1 MVLEGFALIE
11 SLVQDLRFALRTLR
25 RSPGFTL
32 VSLLTLALGIGSN
45 VAMWSVADQVLFR
58 DLPYAESE
66 DLMVIWQNSPKL
78 EFGPLSFPTYRD
90 LEERSRVF
98 EELGLFLPTERNLH
112 GPGGEPERIQGSL
125 VSDNF
130 MDVLGVTPVLGRDF
144 GPLDNRPGAARSA
157 LLSQEIW
164 QRRFAG
170 RDDVLQQEIRL
181 DDQTYRIIGVFPKGL
196 SDEPLGLETLGDVWL
211 PVGIFE
217 DSLPVHERAKR
228 PNIIAVARPLDVE
241 FSLVEQDLAR
251 ISAELAEEHPQ
262 LHKDARIVATPVR
275 QHLNKGDRL
284 IVHLLLAAV
293 ALVLVI
299 AAANLINL
307 QLTRLAK
314 RERELATRWALGAR
328 SNRLVRQLLVES
340 SILSLLGGA
349 VGALLALLVLGAF
362 PWLLGEA
369 WTIQGF
375 QPQLLAATLALSLL
389 TGIAIGLIPAL
400 QMVRASRRHRFAKMQ
415 VRSSLPNR
423 RLRQV
428 LVSLQVALALV
439 TLVGAGL
446 LYGSLQRL
454 EQQDPGFATEDR
466 VTLKVILPQAAFDQ
480 RSSWLSFFDQA
491 QERLAA
497 LGGVQGVAVSSYR
510 PLDLADG
517 GSPVVAGD
525 RALPPV
531 SEMSPCFY
539 QIVSPSYFDV
549 LEIPLL
555 AGRGLSPR
563 DDDRLDA
570 ERVVVIS
577 QSLADIYWPDTSP
590 VGKRLAFELK
600 GSLDR
605 PEPQW
610 RRVVGVTVDVR
621 NQGLAGP
628 FRCTVY
634 SPYTQIPLWL
644 DGANSPSMVILL
656 HVEPGRSEDLVADV
670 RRVFDEMDPD
680 LPMFDVQTIS
690 GLMASELEKPRRAA
704 TLLMCFATLSLL
716 LVIVGVFGVVSFVVT
731 ARTREIGIR
740 MSFGASPRA
749 IAKLFLLQNLVVVG
763 VGVILGLVAAASLSR
778 LIAGL
783 LFGIPALDIL
793 TYGSVALGLLLVAS
807 LAALVPAWR
816 ASRVR
821 PLQALRYE

>member
-58 DLPYAESE
+58 DLPYAEPD
-66 DLMVIWQNSPKL
+66 DLMVVWQHSPKL

-98 EELGLFLPTERNLH
+98 ESLGLFLPTERNLH
-112 GPGGEPERIQGSL
+112 GPEGEPERIQGSL

-130 MDVLGVTPVLGRDF
+130 MEVLGVTPALGRDF
-144 GPLDNRPGAARSA
+144 EPQDDRPGAARSA
-157 LLSQEIW
+157 MLSHELW

-170 RDDVLQQEIRL
+170 QDDILQRDIRL
-181 DDQTYRIIGVFPKGL
+181 DDQTYRVIGIFPKGL
-196 SDEPLGLETLGDVWL
+196 SDEPLGMQALGDVWL
-211 PVGIFE
+211 PAGIFE
-217 DSLPVHERAKR
+217 DSLPVDDRAKR
-228 PNIIAVARPLDVE
+228 PNIIAVARSAKLATSV
-241 FSLVEQDLAR
+241 VAQDMAR
-251 ISAELAEEHPQ
+251 ISAELSNEHPQ
-262 LHKDARIVATPVR
+262 IHKDARIVATPVR
-275 QHLNKGDRL
+275 QHLIKDDQL

-293 ALVLVI
+293 GLVLVI

-328 SNRLVRQLLVES
+328 GNRLVRQLLVES
-340 SILSLLGGA
+340 SILSLLGGGTGVA
-349 VGALLALLVLGAF
+349 LALLVLSSF

-375 QPQLLAATLALSLL
+375 QPQILAATFLLSLV
-389 TGIAIGLIPAL
+389 TGVVIGLVPAL
-400 QMVRASRRHRFAKMQ
+400 QMIRASRRRRFSKMQ

-454 EQQDPGFATEDR
+454 ERLDPGFATEDR
-466 VTLKVILPQAAFDQ
+466 ITLKVILPQAAFDQ
-480 RSSWLSFFDQA
+480 RTTWLSFFDQV
-491 QERLAA
+491 QERLAT
-497 LGGVQGVAVSSYR
+497 LGGVKGVAVSSYR
-510 PLDLADG
+510 PLDLAGG
-517 GSPVVAGD
+517 GSPAVPGD

-539 QIVSPSYFDV
+539 QMISPGYFEV
-549 LEIPLL
+549 LEIPLI
-555 AGRGLSPR
+555 AGRRLDAR
-563 DDDRLDA
+563 DDDRLSA

-600 GSLDR
+600 GSPEQ

-610 RRVVGVTVDVR
+610 RRIVGVVADVR
-621 NQGLAGP
+621 NQGLAAP
-628 FRCTVY
+628 FRSTVY
-634 SPYTQIPLWL
+634 SPYTQIPLWQE
-644 DGANSPSMVILL
+644 GGISPPMVIVL
-656 HVEPGRSEDLVADV
+656 HVEAGRMEDLVAEV
-670 RRVFDEMDPD
+670 RQVFDDMDPD

-690 GLMASELEKPRRAA
+690 ELLAAELEKPRRAA

-716 LVIVGVFGVVSFVVT
+716 LVIIGVFGVVSFVVT

-740 MSFGASPRA
+740 MSFGASPQA
-749 IAKLFLLQNLVVVG
+749 VAKLFLIQNLLVVSVG
-763 VGVILGLVAAASLSR
+763 VTLGLVTAAALSR

-793 TYGSVALGLLLVAS
+793 TYGSVALGLLVVAS

-821 PLQALRYE
+821 PLEALRYE